1 MRSPMLTSGTS
12 NCLVTGG
19 AGFIGSHLAER
30 LVALGHEVRVVDNLS
45 TGNEANLVDI
55 ADDIEFLRGDLCDVD
70 VCRDAVAGMDVVF
83 HVAALPSVP
92 RSLKDPWAS
101 HAANVNA
108 TVRLLEACVE
118 AKVARI
124 VYSSS
129 SSVYGDT
136 PVLPKTEAV
145 EPLPRSP
152 YAASKLAGEQYVLAF
167 ARTGLIEGVALRYF
181 NVFGPRQSPDS
192 QYAAVIPKFF
202 QATLD
207 GRSAVVFGDGRQTR
221 DFTYVDNV
229 VDANVLAASAAAD
242 RVHGGRRQG
251 RTAAADRV
259 SRETVGTLPGSAPGS
274 HGTGRSADTRPIRVC
289 LVAPSLR
296 EPGGQSIQAARLA
309 RGLRQLGVVVGF
321 VPIDPRLPGPLQLL
335 QRVRYLRTVVTSLQY
350 VWDLLVSLARCDIVH
365 VFPASYFSFIL
376 APTPAVLLGRWFGK
390 RVLLNY
396 RSGGAEGHLRR
407 WRRTALSIMPPASRP

>member
-1 MRSPMLTSGTS
+1 MLTSGTS

-45 TGNEANLVDI
+45 TGNEANLADI

-118 AKVARI
+118 AKVGRV

-136 PVLPKTEAV
+136 PVLPKTEAG

-152 YAASKLAGEQYVLAF
+152 CPASKLAGEQPALPF
-167 ARTGLIEGVALRYF
+167 ARTGLIEGVALRD
-181 NVFGPRQSPDS
+181 RKS
-192 QYAAVIPKFF
+192 
-202 QATLD
+202 
-207 GRSAVVFGDGRQTR
+207 TR
-221 DFTYVDNV
+221 LN
-229 VDANVLAASAAAD
+229 S
-242 RVHGGRRQG
+242 
-251 RTAAADRV
+251 
-259 SRETVGTLPGSAPGS
+259 S
-274 HGTGRSADTRPIRVC
+274 HS
-289 LVAPSLR
+289 
-296 EPGGQSIQAARLA
+296 
-309 RGLRQLGVVVGF
+309 
-321 VPIDPRLPGPLQLL
+321 
-335 QRVRYLRTVVTSLQY
+335 
-350 VWDLLVSLARCDIVH
+350 
-365 VFPASYFSFIL
+365 
-376 APTPAVLLGRWFGK
+376 
-390 RVLLNY
+390 
-396 RSGGAEGHLRR
+396 
-407 WRRTALSIMPPASRP
+407 